1 MKIVSWNVNGIRA
14 ILKKGNLQEFLA
26 TENPD
31 IICLQ
36 ETKADDS
43 TMKGIAGELEEK
55 LGGYKI
61 YWNSAEKKG
70 YSGTAIFSKYEPIRI
85 LRNFSD
91 EYTKK
96 YNFTDKY
103 GDTNTEGRI
112 LVLEFKNFILS
123 TVYTPNAKEDLT
135 RLPMRHK
142 NWDVAFLEYMND
154 LEKDLK
160 KPVIF
165 CGDLNVAYTEND
177 LARPKENLGKKGFTD
192 EERAGF
198 GKYLESNFVDT
209 WRMFVEGNGVYT
221 WWSNLGGARSRN
233 VGWRIDYILVSKK
246 LETLVKSA
254 HIHDQILGSDHCP
267 VAIEID
273 L

>member
-14 ILKKGNLQEFLA
+14 ILKKGNLQEFLEK
-26 TENPD
+26 ENPD

-36 ETKADDS
+36 EI
-43 TMKGIAGELEEK
+43 KGEK
-55 LGGYKI
+55 SLIDIDFENYKE
-61 YWNSAEKKG
+61 YWNPATRKG
-70 YSGTAIFSKYEPIRI
+70 YSGTAIFSKTEPISVTYNLPENI
-85 LRNFSD
+85 SKD
-91 EYTKK
+91 
-96 YNFTDKY
+96 YNFIDEY
-103 GDTNTEGRI
+103 GDTNDEGRVI
-112 LVLEFKNFILS
+112 TAQYKDFYLV
-123 TVYTPNAKEDLT
+123 TVYTPNVKRDLT
-135 RLPMRHK
+135 RLPLRE
-142 NWDVAFLEYMND
+142 NVWDRAFLSYMQS
-154 LEKDLK
+154 LEKI
-160 KPVIF
+160 KPAIF
-165 CGDLNVAYTEND
+165 CGDLNVAYTEDD
-177 LARPKENLGKKGFTD
+177 LARPKDNVGNAGFTD

-209 WRMFVEGNGVYT
+209 WRMFVQGNGVYT